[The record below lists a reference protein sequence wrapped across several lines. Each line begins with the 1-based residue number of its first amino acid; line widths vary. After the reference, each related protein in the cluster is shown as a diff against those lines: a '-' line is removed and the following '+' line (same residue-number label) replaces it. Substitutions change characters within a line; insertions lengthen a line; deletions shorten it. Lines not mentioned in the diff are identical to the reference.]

1 MERLAR
7 IELANKPWQGFRL
20 PLHHSRIK
28 VLVKD
33 SESFG
38 PCQGKLGYP
47 RHTVAPYLSSKH
59 GVPLTFRDRP
69 DCIS

>member
-1 MERLAR
+1 
-7 IELANKPWQGFRL
+7 
-20 PLHHSRIK
+20 

-47 RHTVAPYLSSKH
+47 RHTVALYLSSKH
-59 GVPLTFRDRP
+59 GVPLTFRDLP

>member
-7 IELANKPWQGFRL
+7 IELAIKLWQSFRL

-38 PCQGKLGYP
+38 PCQGKLGHP
-47 RHTVAPYLSSKH
+47 RHTVALYLSSKH
-59 GVPLTFRDRP
+59 GVSFAFEDLP
-69 DCIS
+69 DCTS